1 MKLTSGD
8 KKLIY
13 SGALLAAVS
22 LCYML
27 IISPMAERVR
37 VLRAELEDCSAKADT
52 VISQSAELDRNKK
65 HYGLAEEKYHS
76 SFSGFCG
83 AGNNESVD
91 ELLTGTLLEMNLS
104 PVSLDMVTAEGKTLI
119 PYNFTDSTEM
129 SSYAFSY
136 SEYIIPIEVRLSMEG
151 SFSGALKYM
160 DFLNETEGVAVNSVS
175 FKTLSPN
182 GAYSSGII
190 GSMVRADICLTVY
203 TYDSEGFLAAAMPD
217 EQEINNDR

>member
-27 IISPMAERVR
+27 IISPMAERVSG
-37 VLRAELEDCSAKADT
+37 LRAELEECSAKADT
-52 VISQSAELDRNKK
+52 VISQSAELDRNKSR
-65 HYGLAEEKYHS
+65 YELAEDKYNS
-76 SFSGFCG
+76 SFSGFCA

-104 PVSLDMVTAEGKTLI
+104 PVSLDMYTAEGKTLI
-119 PYNFTDSTEM
+119 PYNFSDSTEAGG
-129 SSYAFSY
+129 YAFSY

-175 FKTLSPN
+175 FKTLSPD

-190 GSMVRADICLTVY
+190 GSMVRADISLTVY

-217 EQEINNDR
+217 EQEIYNE

>member
-1 MKLTSGD
+1 MKLTRGD

-13 SGALLAAVS
+13 SGALLAALS

-27 IISPMAERVR
+27 IISPMAERVSG
-37 VLRAELEDCSAKADT
+37 LRAELEECGAKADT
-52 VISQSAELDRNKK
+52 VISQSAELDRNKSR
-65 HYGLAEEKYHS
+65 YELAEEKYHS
-76 SFSGFCG
+76 SFSGFCA

-104 PVSLDMVTAEGKTLI
+104 PVSLDMFTAEGKTLI
-119 PYNFTDSTEM
+119 PYNFTDSTEADG
-129 SSYAFSY
+129 YVFSY
-136 SEYIIPIEVRLSMEG
+136 SEYIIPIEVQLSMEG

-175 FKTLSPN
+175 FKTLSPD

-190 GSMVRADICLTVY
+190 GSMVRADISLTVF

-217 EQEINNDR
+217 EQEIHYD